1 MQEIIELI
9 NKFASKDSSDY
20 ETEELVDYQET
31 FENWASMDNETYQ
44 ETFDTWDDM
53 DDATRQAI
61 DRALWTVKAELAR
74 RGY

>member
-1 MQEIIELI
+1 MDAITKAI
-9 NKFASKDSSDY
+9 NNFASKSASDY
-20 ETEELVDYQET
+20 ETEELADYQEA
-31 FENWASMDNETYQ
+31 FETWANMDNETYQ

>member
-1 MQEIIELI
+1 MNTIIETI
-9 NKFASKDSSDY
+9 NEFTSKDASDY
-20 ETEELVDYQET
+20 EAEELIDYQET
-31 FENWASMDNETYQ
+31 FETWANMDNETYQ

-74 RGY
+74 RGF